1 MESETKAATARMRLI
16 FSKEGATRYISHLD
30 LARALERALNRA
42 ALPVAYTQGFNR
54 RPRLSL
60 AAALPLGY
68 TGAAEVA
75 DVWLVE
81 PVAPATFM
89 AQLAAKMPPG
99 IGLRAVHETP
109 LIGPSLQQQ
118 LAESI
123 YEVAFAEAVDGPAL
137 RDAVA
142 ALLAAPTLLREKKR
156 TKDGRPQ
163 QFDLRPL
170 ILALDVTEGA
180 GPLLRLRLVHTA
192 TQTGRP
198 DDVLD
203 ALGLDPVSYTHLGWA
218 RRRRI
223 AS

>member
-60 AAALPLGY
+60 AAALP
-68 TGAAEVA
+68 
-75 DVWLVE
+75 
-81 PVAPATFM
+81 VAPATFM

-118 LAESI
+118 MAESV
-123 YEVAFAEAVDGPAL
+123 YEVAFSEAVDGPAL

-142 ALLAAPTLLREKKR
+142 AMLAAPTLLREKKR

-170 ILALDVTEGA
+170 ILALDVIEGA

-203 ALGLDPVSYTHLGWA
+203 ALGLDPLAA
-218 RRRRI
+218 RVHRVGLRFTEYEPPLVDE
-223 AS
+223 AAAL